1 MPAGKVEYLTV
12 QITKGAMGFG
22 FTIAD
27 SAYGQKVKTIL
38 DRPRCKNL
46 QEGDILVEING
57 INMRTMSHAEV
68 VQVHDDDKWLFD
80 RPRSCDFDRFNQ
92 VLKDCPWSREATIT
106 VQRGGMSTPTKNKW
120 KKAIKEEPTSPRKP
134 PLGGLF
140 RSKTPTA
147 DLYRLVM

>member
-1 MPAGKVEYLTV
+1 MTTSGCLT
-12 QITKGAMGFG
+12 
-22 FTIAD
+22 
-27 SAYGQKVKTIL
+27 
-38 DRPRCKNL
+38 DRAHV
-46 QEGDILVEING
+46 I
-57 INMRTMSHAEV
+57 
-68 VQVHDDDKWLFD
+68 
-80 RPRSCDFDRFNQ
+80 FDRFDQ